1 MPRRA
6 AAEDSSAMK
15 LGLVGFGVVG
25 HAVAEVFGTARLAI
39 YDKFQRDY
47 NSTAQRAAMD
57 DQDLVFVAVPTPEGA
72 DGGADIG
79 QVEEVVSWV
88 RAPLCIKSTVPP
100 GTTDMLA
107 RQYHKTI
114 CFSPEFV
121 GETPWHPFKTAA
133 TPGFIVAGGPRAAAQ
148 RILQAYQERLGPA
161 PRYWL
166 TNAKTAEMAKYMQ
179 NCFLATKVAFA
190 NQFFELAQALE
201 IDFTELRELWLQ
213 DPRVGR
219 SHTLVTEERGFGGR
233 CLPKDLAAMV
243 ALGRQV
249 GGAPLLEAVQR
260 YNRAVRARAALAAEA
275 VGTTARLPELNGA
288 NPRPAA

>member
-1 MPRRA
+1 
-6 AAEDSSAMK
+6 MK
-15 LGLVGFGVVG
+15 LGLVGYGVVG
-25 HAVAEVFGTARLAI
+25 HAVAELFGEERLAN
-39 YDKFQRDY
+39 YDKFQPHY
-47 NSTAQRAAMD
+47 NSPAQRAAMEER
-57 DQDLVFVAVPTPEGA
+57 DLVFVAVPTPESNDGA
-72 DGGADIG
+72 ADIA

-107 RQYHKTI
+107 RKYHKTI

-121 GETPWHPFKTAA
+121 GETPWHPFKSVAM
-133 TPGFIVAGGPRAAAQ
+133 PGFIVAGGPRAAAQ
-148 RILQAYQERLGPA
+148 RVLRAYQERLGPA

-166 TNAKTAEMAKYMQ
+166 TSAKTAEMAKYMQ

-190 NQFFELAQALE
+190 NQCFELAQALGIE
-201 IDFTELRELWLQ
+201 FTELRELWLQ

-243 ALGRQV
+243 ALGRQM

-260 YNRAVRARAALAAEA
+260 YNRDVRLRAALAPES
-275 VGTTARLPELNGA
+275 VETTAQAPELNGA
-288 NPRPAA
+288 NPRLAA